1 MSILNEILEYKKKE
15 VLKLKEKYSLS
26 SFREMEFFDSGNLGL
41 IKKINIE
48 KNISIIA
55 ELKKQSPS
63 KGIINNKF
71 DYKNI
76 VSSYFNSNIVGVSV
90 LTDENYFGG
99 NIRLLKELS
108 LIKNKPLLRKDF
120 IIDTYQV
127 YQSKA
132 FGADVILLI
141 CEALAKNQ
149 IKDLTCLAK
158 EIGLEVLLELHST
171 DQINKID
178 FQINKLIGINNRNLS
193 DFKVDINSTL
203 NIIKHLPDNI
213 TIVSESG
220 INKKE
225 DLELLKSTNVNA
237 VLVGE
242 YLMSSNYL
250 NKDLRNLEGWC
261 KIES

>member
-15 VLKLKEKYSLS
+15 VQKLKEKYSLS
-26 SFREMEFFDSGNLGL
+26 SFREMEFFDSNNLSL
-41 IKKINIE
+41 INSINSE
-48 KNISIIA
+48 NNISIIA

-90 LTDENYFGG
+90 LTDEKYFGG
-99 NIRLLKELS
+99 KISLLKELS
-108 LIKNKPLLRKDF
+108 LIKKKPLLRKDF

-141 CEALAKNQ
+141 CEALTKNQ
-149 IKDLTCLAK
+149 IKDFTCLAK

-171 DQINKID
+171 DQISKIN
-178 FQINKLIGINNRNLS
+178 FQINKLIGINNRNLT
-193 DFKVDINSTL
+193 DFKVDIYSTL
-203 NIIKHLPDNI
+203 KIIKHLPDNI

-250 NKDLRNLEGWC
+250 SKDLRNLEEWC